1 MTSAL
6 YRQVAEEIVAE
17 LRKGCAPWVKPW
29 NESATLDIARNAAT
43 GRPYSGINV
52 LLLWNAAQR
61 GGFSCNRWMTFLQ
74 AQKFAGGVRRG
85 SRGSLMVFAR
95 EYLPRRE
102 QERIDSGAVAAE
114 DAERRFHLQ
123 THRVFN
129 LDQLIAPPDRLQPV
143 PVDSGKRCERAEAVL
158 GGCGARVIHAT
169 GDAFYDIEGDTVVM
183 PQRCMFGQQED
194 YYATLLHEL
203 VHWTGHPERL
213 SRSFGESPFDSDY
226 IQEELVA
233 ELGAAFLCSSLGI
246 QPRTRHSDYIAHWM
260 NQIDAEPKSLFRSSS
275 AASRA
280 SNYLLASSE

>member
-1 MTSAL
+1 MTSTL
-6 YRQVAEEIVAE
+6 YRQVAEEIVTE
-17 LRKGCAPWVKPW
+17 LRKGCVPWVKPW
-29 NESATLDIARNAAT
+29 NESGTLDIARNAAT

-61 GGFSCNRWMTFLQ
+61 SGFSCNSWMTFLQ
-74 AQKFAGGVRRG
+74 AQRFAGGVRRG

-95 EYLPRRE
+95 EYVPRRE
-102 QERIDSGAVAAE
+102 RERISSGAIAAE
-114 DAERRFHLQ
+114 EAERRFHLQ

-129 LDQLIAPPDRLQPV
+129 LDQLNAPPDMLRPAHA
-143 PVDSGKRCERAEAVL
+143 SSAERCEKAEAVL
-158 GGCGARVIHAT
+158 GGCGARVVHES

-183 PQRCMFGQQED
+183 PQRRQFGRQED

-213 SRSFGESPFDSDY
+213 GRPFGESPFDPVY

-246 QPRTRHSDYIAHWM
+246 QPRTRHSDYIAHWLS
-260 NQIDAEPKSLFRSSS
+260 QIDAEPKTLFRSSS
-275 AASRA
+275 AASQA
-280 SNYLLASSE
+280 SNYLLASRE